1 MGIIIGIDFGLK
13 RTGLAITDEL
23 KMIGSPLETVATKEI
38 IVRLQELV
46 AEKNA
51 EGFVVGMPVGL
62 DNRITDSTRF
72 VLEFVEKLKK
82 TFPNK
87 QVWTV
92 DERFTS
98 KMAKQTMIDA
108 NVPKMKRR
116 DKEMVDKISA
126 AIILQSFLDS

>member
-13 RTGLAITDEL
+13 RTGLAITDDL
-23 KMIGSPLETVATKEI
+23 KMIGSPLETVPTNEI
-38 IVRLQELV
+38 FIRLQALV
-46 AEKNA
+46 TEKNI
-51 EGFVVGMPVGL
+51 EGFVLGMPVGL
-62 DNRITDSTRF
+62 DNRSTDSTRF
-72 VLEFVEKLKK
+72 VVEFVEKLKK

-98 KMAKQTMIDA
+98 KMAKQTMIDG

-116 DKEMVDKISA
+116 DKGMVDKISA